1 MGFYLSGATGGIK
14 NVISGDHILKK
25 KDIFYKMELY
35 KNKTIILA
43 VPDHFG
49 LPVCFRKNLELLGFT
64 VYSVPHDASK
74 KIRISHINSFI
85 HFLKKIFLKDKSY
98 KTEKLTVLKEK
109 PQLEIL
115 SNIRQSDFALVI
127 RPDLFSESVLKEIKN
142 KSKFSV
148 AYQWDGMKRFPLAET
163 RVQFFDRFFVF
174 DKNDEEKYQGVEFT
188 TNFYFDYLPEFS
200 IIKQDVFFV
209 GTFMKD
215 RIEDIAFIASELQ
228 HLGLNININI
238 VYNNEKKIEKYRK
251 YPINFIKKG
260 LTFEESMIECKSSEI
275 VLDVENKIHAGLS
288 FRAFE
293 AVGYKRKLITNNK
306 LVKEFDFYNERN
318 IYIINES
325 SMSLEQFLE

>member
-1 MGFYLSGATGGIK
+1 
-14 NVISGDHILKK
+14 
-25 KDIFYKMELY
+25 
-35 KNKTIILA
+35 
-43 VPDHFG
+43 
-49 LPVCFRKNLELLGFT
+49 
-64 VYSVPHDASK
+64 
-74 KIRISHINSFI
+74 
-85 HFLKKIFLKDKSY
+85 
-98 KTEKLTVLKEK
+98 
-109 PQLEIL
+109 
-115 SNIRQSDFALVI
+115 
-127 RPDLFSESVLKEIKN
+127 
-142 KSKFSV
+142 
-148 AYQWDGMKRFPLAET
+148 
-163 RVQFFDRFFVF
+163 
-174 DKNDEEKYQGVEFT
+174 
-188 TNFYFDYLPEFS
+188 
-200 IIKQDVFFV
+200 
-209 GTFMKD
+209 KD

-325 SMSLEQFLE
+325 SMSLEQFLEEPYCEINSTASNYSFTAWITKTLT